1 MSGVIKTI
9 GWIGTGVMGKSMC
22 QHLLKAGYKL
32 NVFNRTASK
41 SDELVQ
47 NGATFLSPKE
57 LAANSD
63 AVFLMLGYP

>member
-1 MSGVIKTI
+1 MSGAIKTI

-41 SDELVQ
+41 SDELV
-47 NGATFLSPKE
+47 
-57 LAANSD
+57 
-63 AVFLMLGYP
+63 